1 MCHHPAFGLEQLG
14 VLCMETIGKVRRRKL
29 VKQES
34 ISGIARDLKLS
45 RNTVRK
51 YLKAETE
58 PAYRR
63 SVQPCPRLGDF
74 ESTLTTW
81 LEQES
86 ALPKRQ
92 RRSAQRLYEGLQREG
107 YLGAYDSVQR
117 FVKRWKGSR
126 PNAAVGTAFVP
137 LLFAPGD
144 ACQFDWSHEL
154 VVLGGVTQTLKLA
167 HFRLAHSR

>member
-1 MCHHPAFGLEQLG
+1 
-14 VLCMETIGKVRRRKL
+14 METIGKVRRRKL

-51 YLKAETE
+51 YLKADTE

-63 SVQPCPRLGDF
+63 SLQPCPRLGNFQD
-74 ESTLTTW
+74 TLTTW

-92 RRSAQRLYEGLQREG
+92 RRSAQR
-107 YLGAYDSVQR
+107 
-117 FVKRWKGSR
+117 
-126 PNAAVGTAFVP
+126 
-137 LLFAPGD
+137 
-144 ACQFDWSHEL
+144 
-154 VVLGGVTQTLKLA
+154 
-167 HFRLAHSR
+167 